1 MKWKFLFTYLLKF
14 ISYYASFYFIIPEN
28 AFFFSKYD
36 TILLEKIK
44 KEIAA
49 LPIKDEV
56 RFWDY
61 EEVLRIHESLQ
72 FVNESINDLGLVPKG
87 L

>member
-1 MKWKFLFTYLLKF
+1 MKWKFLLIYLLKFLFTYLLKF

-44 KEIAA
+44 KEICYE
-49 LPIKDEV
+49 IKS
-56 RFWDY
+56 FST
-61 EEVLRIHESLQ
+61 L
-72 FVNESINDLGLVPKG
+72 
-87 L
+87 